1 MKFTVFGIQSK
12 NTRQAKKQK
21 KTWPVMR
28 RNPISQNKTRT
39 DRDVRIDRWRN

>member
-12 NTRQAKKQK
+12 KHQAGKETE